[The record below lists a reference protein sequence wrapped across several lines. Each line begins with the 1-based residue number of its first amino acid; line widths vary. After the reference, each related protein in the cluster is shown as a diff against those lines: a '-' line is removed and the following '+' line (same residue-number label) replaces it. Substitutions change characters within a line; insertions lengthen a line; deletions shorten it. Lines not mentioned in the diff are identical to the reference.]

1 MKTGIIIFSILT
13 FLTAQQNNAYA
24 DDSNP
29 ETNTISLKGGDKA
42 PFDGLL
48 FSHLAAARM
57 KAFIETQQKLS
68 DIEKEKIKAELRLDY
83 ETDLNR
89 LRITSEHTI
98 SSLESEL
105 DFKEQLLDDMQE
117 QLDKN
122 ESFFNSYKFG
132 LAVGI
137 VGTLVVVVATG
148 YALGQINE

>member
-1 MKTGIIIFSILT
+1 
-13 FLTAQQNNAYA
+13 
-24 DDSNP
+24 
-29 ETNTISLKGGDKA
+29 
-42 PFDGLL
+42 
-48 FSHLAAARM
+48 M

>member
-68 DIEKEKIKAELRLDY
+68 DIEKEKIKE
-83 ETDLNR
+83 
-89 LRITSEHTI
+89 
-98 SSLESEL
+98 SS
-105 DFKEQLLDDMQE
+105 
-117 QLDKN
+117 
-122 ESFFNSYKFG
+122 
-132 LAVGI
+132 
-137 VGTLVVVVATG
+137 
-148 YALGQINE
+148 ALIM